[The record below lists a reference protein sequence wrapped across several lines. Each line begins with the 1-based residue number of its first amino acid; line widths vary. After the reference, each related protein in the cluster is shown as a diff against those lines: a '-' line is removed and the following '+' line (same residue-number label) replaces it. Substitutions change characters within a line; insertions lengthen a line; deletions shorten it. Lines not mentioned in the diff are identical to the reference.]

1 MFANRYTAF
10 IDACT
15 LASALR
21 RNLLLTLAEAEF
33 FRVRWSVEV
42 LDETQ
47 RAIEKIL
54 TDKGHE
60 RDNAADRAGR
70 ARRAMEEAFEEA
82 TIYDF
87 QELLC
92 ACEAMPDPNDVHV
105 LAAALKTQAATI
117 VTENLK
123 DFPKH
128 VLAPLNI
135 EARTADAFIADTIAL
150 DPGRAV
156 AAIRTMRL
164 RFNRPEKTAEILLM
178 DMDAAGLTE
187 TVDVL
192 RPYVGSL

>member
-1 MFANRYTAF
+1 LFANRYTAF

-33 FRVRWSVEV
+33 FRVRWSVQV

-54 TDKGHE
+54 TDKGYGA
-60 RDNAADRAGR
+60 DDAKDRAAR
-70 ARRAMEEAFEEA
+70 ARQAMEMAFEEA
-82 TIYDF
+82 IVEDF
-87 QELLC
+87 QDLLC
-92 ACEAMPDPNDVHV
+92 ACEEMPDPGDVHV

-123 DFPKH
+123 DFPEQ

-135 EARTADAFIADTIAL
+135 EARSADAFIADTIAL

-164 RFNRPEKTAEILLM
+164 RLKRPEKTAEILLM